1 LDSKLLAHS
10 SFLPSDAATAT
21 LYVSYD
27 CDINY
32 RESIM
37 ADDENKGAKASEPAA
52 PSTQP
57 SGTANLLQNYSE
69 FMSIEEEYDRSVAS
83 GLLRK
88 SLEQHGVKKTLGD
101 VQAWA
106 DVSRAIVTNPVNVG
120 QEFKEAKG
128 KTDAYVNGLLSSGAG
143 QDSQPTG
150 AIPVDSTSNQP
161 GPEQYAHGLL
171 DDLDD
176 DEVDDDDD
184 DQIEDEEEYD
194 SLQEIFNTD
203 DPEDAEEQAY
213 DHVLKIMEKVD

>member
-1 LDSKLLAHS
+1 
-10 SFLPSDAATAT
+10 
-21 LYVSYD
+21 
-27 CDINY
+27 
-32 RESIM
+32 M
-37 ADDENKGAKASEPAA
+37 ADDENNGAKANEPTA
-52 PSTQP
+52 PPTQP
-57 SGTANLLQNYSE
+57 SGTANLLQNYSD

-88 SLEQHGVKKTLGD
+88 SLEQHGVEKTLGD

-120 QEFKEAKG
+120 QELKVAKA

-143 QDSQPTG
+143 QDTPPTG
-150 AIPVDSTSNQP
+150 AIPVDSTSNQS
-161 GPEQYAHGLL
+161 GSEQYAYGPL
-171 DDLDD
+171 DELDD
-176 DEVDDDDD
+176 DGDGDG

-213 DHVLKIMEKVD
+213 DHVLKMMEKVD